1 MAVPIVASI
10 VVFGA
15 LALIADVRYV
25 GDAFSQFDWRV
36 LPLALMLTLWN
47 YVVRWVR
54 WQLYLRGFGVKVPA
68 GESMAVFMAGLGMAI
83 TPGKLGEFVKAYL
96 LQQTGRASTAVV
108 VPIVLAERLADGLAM
123 AMLALIGLA
132 SLGQGP
138 AGILLAVIPAV
149 ALVAVV
155 RWRRAA
161 EWGFGFGERMPFVGR
176 MATKSRGFYES
187 TYALFG
193 ARTLIMA
200 ITLGIVSW
208 FGEALALVAILGG
221 LGVPMNGDIVPQ
233 ATASMAVAT
242 LVGTLSFLPGG
253 LGLAEGGLVGLL
265 MVLVPDIV
273 LAQAAA
279 ATLLFRLVTFW
290 FGVSLGVLTLG
301 WLLRR
306 VGRAPSEAVA

>member
-1 MAVPIVASI
+1 VAGIVIFAVV
-10 VVFGA
+10 A
-15 LALIADVRYV
+15 LAADARLV
-25 GDAFSQFDWRV
+25 GDAFAQFDWRL
-36 LPLALMLTLWN
+36 LPLAIALTLWN

-54 WQLYLRGFGVKVPA
+54 WQIYLRGFSVDVPP
-68 GESMAVFMAGLGMAI
+68 GESLAVFMAGLGMAI
-83 TPGKLGEFVKAYL
+83 TPGKLGELVKAYL
-96 LQQTGRASTAVV
+96 LQRSGRSTTAVI

-123 AMLALIGLA
+123 ALLAVIGLA

-149 ALVAVV
+149 ALVALV

-161 EWGFGFGERMPFVGR
+161 EWAFTVAEGLPLVGKL
-176 MATKSRGFYES
+176 ATRGRDFYES

-193 ARTLIMA
+193 VRSLFMS
-200 ITLGIVSW
+200 ITLGMISW
-208 FGEALALVAILGG
+208 FGEALALVVILGG
-221 LGVPMNGDIVPQ
+221 LGVPVNGPLVLQ
-233 ATASMAVAT
+233 ATGAMAVAT

-265 MVLVPDIV
+265 MFLVPGIV

-290 FGVSLGVLTLG
+290 FGVSLGVLTLA

-306 VGRAPSEAVA
+306 TARATPEVVV

>member
-1 MAVPIVASI
+1 VWPVVAGIVIFAVV
-10 VVFGA
+10 A
-15 LALIADVRYV
+15 LAADARLV
-25 GDAFSQFDWRV
+25 GDAFSQFDWRL
-36 LPLALMLTLWN
+36 LPLALGLTLWN
-47 YVVRWVR
+47 YVVRWLR
-54 WQLYLRGFGVKVPA
+54 WEIYLRGFSVNVPL

-96 LQQTGRASTAVV
+96 LQQSGRATTAVV

-123 AMLALIGLA
+123 ALLAVLGLA

-138 AGILLAVIPAV
+138 AGILLAVVPAI
-149 ALVAVV
+149 ALVALV

-161 EWGFGFGERMPFVGR
+161 EWAFGVAERLPLVGSL
-176 MATKSRGFYES
+176 ATRSRDFYES

-193 ARTLIMA
+193 VRSLLMA
-200 ITLGIVSW
+200 VTLGVMSW
-208 FGEALALVAILGG
+208 FGEALALVVILGG
-221 LGVPMNGDIVPQ
+221 LGVPVNGPLVLQ
-233 ATASMAVAT
+233 ATGAMAVAT

-265 MVLVPDIV
+265 MFLVPGIV

-290 FGVSLGVLTLG
+290 FGVSLGVLTLA

-306 VGRAPSEAVA
+306 VGRGAREVVA